1 MADINYINSGSLSE
15 VPKGELQVNN
25 TLNELETTNG
35 EAYMLRL
42 LIEKVNELVTE
53 ENTLKNQ

>member
-1 MADINYINSGSLSE
+1 MANINK
-15 VPKGELQVNN
+15 PPDN

-42 LIEKVNELVTE
+42 LIEKINELVE
-53 ENTLKNQ
+53 EVNKLKNQ

>member
-1 MADINYINSGSLSE
+1 MADINYINSGSLGD
-15 VPKGELQVNN
+15 VPKAEIQIGK

-42 LIEKVNELVTE
+42 LIEKVNELITE
-53 ENTLKNQ
+53 VNTLKNS

>member
-1 MADINYINSGSLSE
+1 MADINYINSGSLAE
-15 VPKGELQVNN
+15 VPKGELQINN

-53 ENTLKNQ
+53 VNTLKNQ

>member
-1 MADINYINSGSLSE
+1 MADINYINSGSLAE

-25 TLNELETTNG
+25 TFNELETTNG

-42 LIEKVNELVTE
+42 LIEKINELVE
-53 ENTLKNQ
+53 EVNKLKNQ

>member
-1 MADINYINSGSLSE
+1 MADINYINSGSLAE
-15 VPKGELQVNN
+15 VPKGELQVDN

-42 LIEKVNELVTE
+42 LIEKINELVE
-53 ENTLKNQ
+53 EVNKLKN